1 MEKKL
6 IDCRVEA
13 KGHTMVRTLFF
24 SDGSKETKIVSH
36 KQIDNLITAI
46 KNAPEKTQKSR
57 SKGFISHEL
66 IYAMLLGIVLIASA
80 SGCRDVNPDCTGPN
94 WHRDADCNALYDM

>member
-13 KGHTMVRTLFF
+13 KGHTMIRTLIY

-36 KQIDNLITAI
+36 KQIDNLISAI
-46 KNAPEKTQKSR
+46 RNAPEKPPKSR
-57 SKGFISHEL
+57 STGYISHEL
-66 IYAMLLGIVLIASA
+66 IYVLLLGIVLIASA
-80 SGCRDVNPDCTGPN
+80 SGCRDVNPDCTGP
-94 WHRDADCNALYDM
+94 